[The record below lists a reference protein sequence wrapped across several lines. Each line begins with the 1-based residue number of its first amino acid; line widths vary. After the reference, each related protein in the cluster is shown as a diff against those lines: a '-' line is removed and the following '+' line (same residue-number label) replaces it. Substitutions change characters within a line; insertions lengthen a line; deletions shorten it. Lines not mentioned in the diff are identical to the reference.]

1 MKKNLFFGVII
12 VLMFLIMYGIN
23 RNAPRKF
30 RWEPTYDTRDTQP
43 YGAFVFDKLLKTSWE
58 EGYTHSYES
67 ILDLYSKGDL
77 ENANLLIICADFD
90 IPIYQEKAFFDYLEK
105 GGNILIASSSFR
117 YSLSDSLN
125 FYLRWN
131 YSSYFSSDLSL
142 KQPITSAYLWTSSE
156 KDSIRNIPK
165 PILNRTFSPNDGD
178 SIGRGNVSI
187 MATSSEDEAIM
198 LRYEIGE
205 GNLILCST
213 PLLFTNYAILHDSV
227 NPFIWNALAP
237 LKGKPLIRTEY
248 YGEGRSGDESDSV
261 FRYLLSQPS
270 LKWAFYIVI
279 GALILF
285 MLFTIKRK
293 QKIIPIIK
301 PPENRMLDFVRS
313 ISALYLTQN
322 NNADIVLKRYIYWG
336 DALKKRYG
344 IDIINEQHDKPFIK
358 HFSMKTGM
366 PENDVRSLFL
376 ELDAIREHTE
386 VSDTEMMNLITKM
399 KID

>member
-105 GGNILIASSSFR
+105 GGNILISSSSFR

-187 MATSSEDEAIM
+187 MATNSEDEAIM

-227 NPFIWNALAP
+227 NPFIWNVLAP